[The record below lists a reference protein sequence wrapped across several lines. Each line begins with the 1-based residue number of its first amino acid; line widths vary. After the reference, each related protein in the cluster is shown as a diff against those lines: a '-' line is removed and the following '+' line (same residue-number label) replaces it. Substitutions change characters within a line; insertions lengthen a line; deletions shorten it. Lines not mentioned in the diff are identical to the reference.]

1 MINKAKLFSA
11 ENPNSEHSPLFV
23 CIKTGFFEA
32 FKILYEEGGH
42 YLDLDNHKTST
53 GFTALT
59 YAAYNRKP

>member
-23 CIKTGFFEA
+23 CSKTGFLEA
-32 FKILYEEGGH
+32 FKSLYVEGGH
-42 YLDLDNHKTST
+42 DLDLNNHKTST

-59 YAAYNRKP
+59 YAAYNR